1 MPPISLSPT
10 VRTLARFSLAAFVMV
25 VFFGTVRSAPTSIH
39 AALAAVPEAEKAMAS
54 FHAHFDALCFVGSA
68 ALAAALHLLGEAGS
82 PPWAPRALAL
92 GYTSGSVIFSGGY
105 AVKSFG
111 LAYGLP
117 ALVKPV
123 AIVMIS
129 GGGLLLIGAAAAAA
143 VVLRGSLRA

>member
-1 MPPISLSPT
+1 MPPDPT
-10 VRTLARFSLAAFVMV
+10 PKEEAAPRGAPLGGRRRQVGGALPLAL
-25 VFFGTVRSAPTSIH
+25 
-39 AALAAVPEAEKAMAS
+39 
-54 FHAHFDALCFVGSA
+54 
-68 ALAAALHLLGEAGS
+68 ALHLLGEAGA
-82 PPWAPRALAL
+82 PPWAPRALAV